1 MTDIDKRLA
10 AVFAERLPKNKTYPE
25 GVTRKELY
33 FRGLNA
39 KALAQMSV
47 CFRLREAREQLLY
60 LQDNPDCSESEPFDE
75 AELTAEIEE
84 LAEKERH
91 LAPLS
96 NDTPG
101 VNNNYWSLATQILAG
116 FAYGRHAQLIGR
128 PGVAKTAT
136 VREIAD
142 ALECEYIHFG
152 PTAAPDSA
160 AVPALTDS
168 RTHIDYVLEE
178 KLRGP
183 KRKIVCFD
191 ELSRMSSDMQHM
203 AMSLLN
209 SRPTLSGKRIYNVI
223 GFVATGNRGERDG
236 VGHLDMAT
244 ATRFGNNIIDIEASD
259 VPSWKYFLA
268 SRHEDL
274 DLRPIFS
281 VWDNLTPVVRQQ
293 LTPRKMEKIIWNL
306 VHEGSTRYA
315 LSLRNSEREKFVD
328 AAGEDVTDR
337 TLDRLAGAMPSS
349 GKATTAR
356 TPIEAAIHA
365 CIEGKTAYV
374 EGPPGIGKTDYVEA
388 SLAERCPEAQIWSLS
403 MANARPEDWSLIMV
417 TREGRLKRTLH
428 QFLDDKSAVAKYMIL
443 DEIWRSPNDVRDQ
456 VLELCQE
463 RTIAGIDTGITG
475 IIALNNPRKW
485 AGVTMDVGIADSAQA
500 DRFTTNVKVTEVN
513 IPWRP
518 YLINKYDNPETGVR
532 VEHFLDFY
540 DDDIRPDAR
549 VWFGPRCL
557 ENCILAYKAG
567 LPLESSLPLV
577 AGEPLE
583 ISFGSLKAALSDRPF
598 TTLET
603 LRREI
608 DEFVKVLTPPDY
620 EAMSEEDAKK
630 AEAEFEDSSEVHE
643 YRGRAHTALLRADH
657 SRLTQPEN
665 EELAMTLYPLLGRAY
680 REQLVGANQA
690 SRNVESES
698 VDSQSRVNY
707 WIGIALRVNRNNA
720 GGPSR
725 RNRRDKSQ

>member
-10 AVFAERLPKNKTYPE
+10 EIFSERLPKNKTYPE

-39 KALAQMSV
+39 KALSHMGV

-60 LQDNPDCSESEPFDE
+60 LQENPDCPEAASFDE
-75 AELTAEIEE
+75 AELRAEVDE
-84 LAEKERH
+84 LAAMERA
-91 LAPLS
+91 LPPLS
-96 NDTPG
+96 NDIPG
-101 VNNNYWSLATQILAG
+101 VNNNYWSLAAKILAG
-116 FAYGRHAQLIGR
+116 FAYGRHAQLVGR

-136 VREIAD
+136 VREIAN

-168 RTHIDYVLEE
+168 RTHIEYVLEE

-183 KRKIVCFD
+183 KRKIICFD

-209 SRPTLSGKRIYNVI
+209 SRPTLAGKRIYNVI

-244 ATRFGNNIIDIEASD
+244 ATRFGNNILDVEAPD

-268 SRHEDL
+268 SQHPDMDL
-274 DLRPIFS
+274 TPVYS
-281 VWDNLTPVVRQQ
+281 TWDNLTPPVRQQ
-293 LTPRKMEKIIWNL
+293 LTPRKMERIIWNL
-306 VHEGSTRYA
+306 VNEGSVRYA
-315 LSLRNSEREKFVD
+315 LSLRNSEREKFLD
-328 AAGEDVTDR
+328 AAGEDVTQR
-337 TLDRLAGAMPSS
+337 TLDRIAAAMPSTS
-349 GKATTAR
+349 DTAVAR

-388 SLAERCPEAQIWSLS
+388 SLAERCPDAQVWSLS

-428 QFLDDKSAVAKYMIL
+428 QFLDDDSGARKYMIL
-443 DEIWRSPNDVRDQ
+443 DEIWRAPNDVRDQ

-500 DRFTTNVKVTEVN
+500 DRFTTNVKVTESN

-518 YLINKYDNPETGVR
+518 YLIDKYDNPETGVR

-567 LPLESSLPLV
+567 LPLENSLPLV

-583 ISFGSLKAALSDRPF
+583 ISFGSLKAALANRPF

-603 LRREI
+603 LRREL
-608 DEFVKVLTPPDY
+608 DDFVKVLTPPDTSG
-620 EAMSEEDAKK
+620 MSEEEAKK
-630 AEAEFEDSSEVHE
+630 AMAEFEEIPEVHE
-643 YRGRAHTALLRADH
+643 YRGRAHTALIRADH
-657 SRLTQPEN
+657 SRLSKPEN
-665 EELAMTLYPLLGRAY
+665 EELAMALYPLLGRSY
-680 REQLVGANQA
+680 CEQLVGANMPA
-690 SRNVESES
+690 HNVESENI
-698 VDSQSRVNY
+698 DSQQRVNY
-707 WIGIALRVNRNNA
+707 WISIALAVSRKNSS
-720 GGPSR
+720 GPAAR
-725 RNRRDKSQ
+725 RRDKSQ